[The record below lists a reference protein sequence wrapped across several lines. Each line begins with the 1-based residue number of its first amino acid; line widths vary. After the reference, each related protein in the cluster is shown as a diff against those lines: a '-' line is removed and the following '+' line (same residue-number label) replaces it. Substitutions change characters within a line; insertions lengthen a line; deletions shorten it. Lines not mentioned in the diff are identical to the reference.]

1 MPGISRDKDL
11 AATGHGCSPVAP
23 CIASARSVFVNG
35 IRVARRGDRI
45 KPHFIENPDPPP
57 ECIPHDN
64 AKINSGSRS
73 VFAEGISV
81 ARRFDSADNGFMIGA
96 SRNVFAG

>member
-1 MPGISRDKDL
+1 M
-11 AATGHGCSPVAP
+11 AP
-23 CIASARSVFVNG
+23 CIASASSVFVNG
-35 IRVARRGDRI
+35 IRVARRGDSL
-45 KPHFIENPDPPP
+45 KPHFIENPDDPPP
-57 ECIPHDN
+57 ICVPHN

-81 ARRFDSADNGFMIGA
+81 ARRFDSADLGAMIGA